1 MAEANQVEDLEAEGL
16 IAYSYTNVFK
26 IKKRMRR
33 IQDIVIP
40 LREGISV
47 EQFMTFFAALAV
59 MGILYAIF
67 AAPIVTIFHAELG
80 WQFFLLWYLT
90 PAVLASQRIS
100 KPMPNSKT
108 IPGALGS
115 WLRSKLDDPVHRRGV
130 PLPRRPRTGKA
141 LHFQREFTLHP
152 QFAGEAMAPLRNP
165 VSDEGLTYKGEII
178 DLEEFMAARAGENL
192 ERQLVAAHASR
203 QVEQEQARNFL
214 LEPRARV
221 IVDDDE

>member
-1 MAEANQVEDLEAEGL
+1 MAEAKQAEDLEAEGL

-47 EQFMTFFAALAV
+47 EQFMTFFGALAV
-59 MGILYAIF
+59 MGILYGIF
-67 AAPIVTIFHAELG
+67 VSPIVTILHAELG
-80 WQFFLLWYLT
+80 WQFFLFWYLA

-115 WLRSKLDDPVHRRGV
+115 WMRSKLDDPVHRRGV
-130 PLPRRPRTGKA
+130 PLPRRPREGKSM
-141 LHFQREFTLHP
+141 HFQREFTLHP
-152 QFAGEAMAPLRNP
+152 QFAGEALAPLPNP
-165 VSDEGLTYKGEII
+165 VSDEGLTYKGDII
-178 DLEEFMAARAGENL
+178 DLEDWMASRTGENL
-192 ERQLVAAHASR
+192 ERHLIAAHASR
-203 QVEQEQARNFL
+203 QVEREEARNFL

-221 IVDDDE
+221 LVDDEE